1 MAGMTFSTLLRAP
14 LWVVQL
20 ATGAKSF
27 ADNPLIGSARLNRMG
42 LHRTRVA
49 LASRMAASRRRRLAD
64 RVSEDDRAAFAEQGF
79 VEWRGVLTPDR
90 FAAMRSAIMDR
101 AWPAREMRQGDAVTR
116 RIAVDAE
123 MLQAVPDLAT
133 LLDSPRWRGLM
144 RYVAGFDSE
153 PIYYIQTILTHRADN
168 AEGAQPDPQT
178 NVHSDAFHPTM
189 KAWLFLDDVPVE
201 DGPLTYVPGSH
212 RLTPARLDW
221 EEATALK
228 APGGVDRLTARGS
241 FRIARDELPKLG
253 LPQPVS
259 FAVPANTLIVAD
271 TFGFHARGP
280 ALRPSIRVELWAYHR
295 RSPFQPWTGLDI
307 GSLPALAPRR
317 VGIMWRFRDRFERW
331 IGQPW
336 RDVGMKR
343 PGEW

>member
-1 MAGMTFSTLLRAP
+1 MAGLTLSNMLRAP
-14 LWVVQL
+14 LWALQL

-27 ADNPLIGSARLNRMG
+27 ADNPFIGSRRLNRMG
-42 LHRTRVA
+42 LHRARVR
-49 LASRMAASRRRRLAD
+49 LAWRMAQMRRRRLAHL
-64 RVSEDDRAAFAEQGF
+64 VSAEERAAFDRQGYI
-79 VEWRGVLTPDR
+79 EWRGVVPPER
-90 FAAMRSAIMDR
+90 FATMRSAILER

-116 RIAVDAE
+116 RIAVDAA
-123 MLQAVPDLAT
+123 MLQAVPDLAA
-133 LLDSPRWRGLM
+133 LIASPRWRGLM

-153 PIYYIQTILTHRADN
+153 PIYYIQTILTHRADD

-178 NVHSDAFHPTM
+178 NVHSDAFHPSM
-189 KAWLFLDDVPVE
+189 KAWLFLDEVPVE

-212 RLTPARLDW
+212 ALTKARLDW
-221 EEATALK
+221 EEETALR

-241 FRIARDELPKLG
+241 FRIAREELPRLG
-253 LPQPVS
+253 LPQPMP

-307 GSLPALAPRR
+307 GSIGGIAERR
-317 VGIMWRFRDRFERW
+317 VEIMWRFRDRFERW

-336 RDVGMKR
+336 KDAGMKR